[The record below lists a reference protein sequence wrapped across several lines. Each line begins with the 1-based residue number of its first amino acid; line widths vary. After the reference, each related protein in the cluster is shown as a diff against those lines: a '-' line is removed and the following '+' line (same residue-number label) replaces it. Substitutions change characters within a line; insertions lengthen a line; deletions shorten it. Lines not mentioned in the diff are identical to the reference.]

1 MFPDKLKSLIFL
13 LTFQI
18 DKPDWRLLMDHL
30 SKEGRIHK
38 EELFKL
44 VQDCNKLI
52 SNTLKIK

>member
-1 MFPDKLKSLIFL
+1 
-13 LTFQI
+13 
-18 DKPDWRLLMDHL
+18 MDHL

-52 SNTLKIK
+52 STIKH